1 MDGLAHGGPTKRC
14 HVTVIVY
21 HCLQNHLPTA
31 MKKELSL
38 LPIVFVFYSLAAFG
52 QDGLS
57 ARQIIEKNIE
67 AQGGRATLQ
76 GIQTVYTEFATR
88 IQGHDCHVVIKEML
102 PNKGSFAIIYQGRTV
117 YESVFNGQQGFDLQN
132 GKKVPEPADD
142 NKDKFFKKN
151 IFNELDYLD
160 TTLYTIQ
167 LLPEAKVGEEP
178 VYVIKASLQNGA
190 EHVLYYSKKT
200 FLELKSERTKLP
212 ENERSNA
219 TVIDQWSKYH
229 NIMYPSQERM
239 FVGTDHEETLT
250 LLNIYFNEKVSDA
263 DFQ

>member
-1 MDGLAHGGPTKRC
+1 
-14 HVTVIVY
+14 
-21 HCLQNHLPTA
+21 
-31 MKKELSL
+31 MKKQLSL
-38 LPIVFVFYSLAAFG
+38 LPILLLFHSLSALA
-52 QDGLS
+52 QDSLS

-67 AQGGRATLQ
+67 AQGGRSTLQ
-76 GIQTVYTEFATR
+76 SIRTVYTEFATR

-102 PNKGSFAIIYQGRTV
+102 PNKGSFEIVYQGRTV
-117 YESVFNGQQGFDLQN
+117 YKSVFDGKQGFDIQN

-160 TTLYTIQ
+160 TTLYTIG
-167 LLPEAKVGEEP
+167 LLPEAMLGQEP
-178 VYVIKASLQNGA
+178 VYVIKASLKNGA

-219 TVIDQWSKYH
+219 TLIDQWSKYQ
-229 NIMYPSQERM
+229 NIMYPSQQRM
-239 FVGTDHEETLT
+239 FVGTDHEQTLT
-250 LLNIYFNEKVSDA
+250 PLNIYFNEKVGDA